1 MWAMAETA
9 PAPSFIF
16 ADLNGTIS
24 AWNGGQTAFVQ
35 QTVQGAVFTGL
46 TVNQAQTQLYAANG
60 AGGIQVFKQH
70 FTPVSLGVNAFITPP
85 SIAAQGLVPFGV
97 KRPQWPDLCHLC
109 AAWRA
114 NDIAAV
120 GGQGAVAVFDESG
133 NLVRSL
139 PTAT

>member
-1 MWAMAETA
+1 MAERRRA
-9 PAPSFIF
+9 SFIF

-35 QTVQGAVFTGL
+35 ADGSRGCFHRADRQPGAD
-46 TVNQAQTQLYAANG
+46 QLYAANG
-60 AGGIQVFKQH
+60 AGGIQVFNST

-97 KRPQWPDLCHLC
+97 KDLNGQIYVTY
-109 AAWRA
+109 APPGRA

-133 NLVRSL
+133 TLCAAL